1 MNVLTVQQEDIA
13 LLVLMTPC
21 MMDIFALE
29 DLTALKAQGLH
40 QLSAQL
46 ANTQKKKE
54 Q

>member
-29 DLTALKAQGLH
+29 DLIALRAQGLH
-40 QLSAQL
+40 Q
-46 ANTQKKKE
+46 
-54 Q
+54 